1 LTRLT
6 VRLTPKASADRIDGW
21 SEDEKG
27 RAYLKVRLTAPPIE
41 GRANAA
47 LVVFMAKA
55 LGVAKSQVT
64 LLSGDTSRLKS
75 LEIEGLDEAQIR
87 MHLK

>member
-1 LTRLT
+1 M
-6 VRLTPKASADRIDGW
+6 VRLTPKAAMDRIDGW
-21 SEDEKG
+21 AEDEKG

-47 LVVFMAKA
+47 LVAFIAEV
-55 LGVAKSQVT
+55 LGVSKSQIT

-75 LEIEGLDEAQIR
+75 LEIEGLTQAELSER
-87 MHLK
+87 LK